1 MLRIVKRIISWSEG
15 YKKRLYI
22 GFVFAF
28 ITGVFMTMPIMLA
41 GYTLRLILQDME
53 GQREMVIKDIWL
65 VTLLVIIAIVGR
77 FLFSYWRA
85 TLQETV
91 MYERLADV
99 RVEIGNL
106 LKRVNLGFFKDT
118 STGELVSAVTTDMSF
133 LELHAMNMI
142 DTCVN
147 GYITMLVMVLYLF
160 YFDRQFALIAV
171 IGLVLSSF
179 FLYLMGKCSER
190 NSLTHQISQESMV
203 AATIEYLR
211 GLALVK
217 SFHQEGGSIGGVR
230 KSFHQSKAVNI
241 KIEKEYAFFNFFHLF
256 SLKTAAA
263 GIILLATVQT
273 YRGIMFLSDMI
284 LLVILSFIIFQSA
297 ESLNSATH
305 VLEIID
311 DTIDKLEGIL
321 HTNLMDVK
329 GKDIIPQN
337 KNISFEHVSFGYEKA
352 MILKDVTCEL
362 KEHTFNAIVGP
373 SGSGKTTFC
382 NLVARFYDVNE
393 GAIKIGG
400 TDVKEYSCDSL
411 LSQISIVFQKVYL
424 FNDTIANNIA
434 FGKAGATRKE
444 IMDAAKKARCHEF
457 IMQLPKQYDTVVNE
471 AGSSLSGGEKQRISI
486 ARAILKDSPII
497 ILDEATSS
505 VDPENEYLIQQA
517 ICELVKGKTV
527 ITIAHRIATIENAD
541 QILVMDD
548 GRIVQCGL
556 HEHLIKQDG
565 IYSNFI
571 KRREEAEGWKIEQN
585 MH

>member
-1 MLRIVKRIISWSEG
+1 MLRIVKRIIAWSEA

-28 ITGVFMTMPIMLA
+28 ITGIFMTMPIMMA
-41 GYTLRLILQDME
+41 GYTLRLIQQDME
-53 GQREMVIKDIWL
+53 GQREMIAKDIWL
-65 VTLLVIIAIVGR
+65 VTLLVIAAIAGR
-77 FLFSYWRA
+77 FLFSYLRA

-106 LKRVNLGFFKDT
+106 LKRVNLGFFKHN

-160 YFDRQFALIAV
+160 YFDWKFALIAI
-171 IGLVLSSF
+171 IGLVLSAL

-190 NSLTHQISQESMV
+190 NSLAHQTAQESMV

-217 SFHQEGGSIGGVR
+217 SFHQEGVSIGGIR
-230 KSFHQSKAVNI
+230 KAFQQSRIVNI
-241 KIEKEYAFFNFFHLF
+241 KIEKEYAFFNFFHLL
-256 SLKTAAA
+256 SLKAAAA
-263 GIILLATVQT
+263 GIVALATVQT
-273 YRGIMFLSDMI
+273 YQGTMFLSDMI

-297 ESLNSATH
+297 ENLNSATH

-311 DTIDKLEGIL
+311 HTINKLERIL
-321 HTNLMDVK
+321 HTDLIDEK
-329 GKDIIPQN
+329 GKDIIPEN
-337 KNISFEHVSFGYEKA
+337 RTISFEHVSFGYEKA

-382 NLVARFYDVNE
+382 NLIARFYDVNE
-393 GAIKIGG
+393 GTIKIGG
-400 TDVKEYSCDSL
+400 TDIKEYSCDSL

-434 FGKAGATRKE
+434 FGKPGAARVE
-444 IMDAAKKARCHEF
+444 IMEAAKKARCHDF
-457 IMQLPKQYDTVVNE
+457 IMQLPNQYDTVVNE
-471 AGSSLSGGEKQRISI
+471 AGASLSGGEKQRISI

-548 GRIVQCGL
+548 GRIVQCGV
-556 HEHLIKQDG
+556 HEQLIQQDG
-565 IYSNFI
+565 IYRNFI
-571 KRREEAEGWKIEQN
+571 KRREEAEGWKIE
-585 MH
+585 

>member
-1 MLRIVKRIISWSEG
+1 MLRIVKRIIAWSEA

-28 ITGVFMTMPIMLA
+28 ITGIFMTMPIMMA
-41 GYTLRLILQDME
+41 GYTLRLIQQDME
-53 GQREMVIKDIWL
+53 GQREMIAKDIWL
-65 VTLLVIIAIVGR
+65 VTLLVIAAIAGR
-77 FLFSYWRA
+77 FLFSYLRA

-106 LKRVNLGFFKDT
+106 LKRVNLGFFKHN

-160 YFDRQFALIAV
+160 YFDWKFALIAI
-171 IGLVLSSF
+171 IGLVLSAL

-190 NSLTHQISQESMV
+190 NSLAHQTAQESMV

-217 SFHQEGGSIGGVR
+217 SFHQEGVSIGGIR
-230 KSFHQSKAVNI
+230 KAFQQSRIVNI
-241 KIEKEYAFFNFFHLF
+241 KIEKEYAFFNFFHLL
-256 SLKTAAA
+256 SLKAAAA
-263 GIILLATVQT
+263 GIVALATVQT
-273 YRGIMFLSDMI
+273 YQGTMFLSDMI

-297 ESLNSATH
+297 ENLNSATH

-311 DTIDKLEGIL
+311 HTINKLERIL
-321 HTNLMDVK
+321 HTDLIDEK
-329 GKDIIPQN
+329 GKDIIPEN
-337 KNISFEHVSFGYEKA
+337 RTISFEHVSFGYEKA

-373 SGSGKTTFC
+373 SGGGKTTFC
-382 NLVARFYDVNE
+382 NLIARFYDVNE
-393 GAIKIGG
+393 GTIKIGG
-400 TDVKEYSCDSL
+400 TDIKEYSCDSL

-434 FGKAGATRKE
+434 FGKPGAAREE
-444 IMDAAKKARCHEF
+444 IMEAAKKARCHDF
-457 IMQLPKQYDTVVNE
+457 IMQLPNQYDTVVNE
-471 AGSSLSGGEKQRISI
+471 AGASLSGGEKQRISI

-548 GRIVQCGL
+548 GRIVQCGV
-556 HEHLIKQDG
+556 HEQLIQQDG
-565 IYSNFI
+565 IYRNFI
-571 KRREEAEGWKIEQN
+571 KRREEAEGWKIE
-585 MH
+585 

>member
-1 MLRIVKRIISWSEG
+1 MLRIVKRIIAWSEA

-28 ITGVFMTMPIMLA
+28 ITGIFMTMPIMMA
-41 GYTLRLILQDME
+41 GYTLRLIQQDME
-53 GQREMVIKDIWL
+53 GQREMIAKDIWL
-65 VTLLVIIAIVGR
+65 VTLLVIAAIAGR
-77 FLFSYWRA
+77 FLFSYLRA

-106 LKRVNLGFFKDT
+106 LKRVNLGFFKHN

-160 YFDRQFALIAV
+160 YFDWKFALIAI
-171 IGLVLSSF
+171 IGLVLSAL
-179 FLYLMGKCSER
+179 FLYLMRKCSER
-190 NSLTHQISQESMV
+190 NSLAHQTAQESMV

-217 SFHQEGGSIGGVR
+217 SFHQEGVSIGGIR
-230 KSFHQSKAVNI
+230 KAFQQSRIVNI
-241 KIEKEYAFFNFFHLF
+241 KIEKEYAFFNFFHLL
-256 SLKTAAA
+256 SLKAAAA
-263 GIILLATVQT
+263 GIVALATVQT
-273 YRGIMFLSDMI
+273 YQGTMFLSDMI

-297 ESLNSATH
+297 ENLNSATH

-311 DTIDKLEGIL
+311 HTINKLERIL
-321 HTNLMDVK
+321 HTDLIDEK
-329 GKDIIPQN
+329 GKDIIPEN
-337 KNISFEHVSFGYEKA
+337 RTISFEHVSFGYEKA

-382 NLVARFYDVNE
+382 NLIARFYDVNE
-393 GAIKIGG
+393 GTIKIGG
-400 TDVKEYSCDSL
+400 TDIKEYSCDSL

-434 FGKAGATRKE
+434 FGKPGAAREE
-444 IMDAAKKARCHEF
+444 IMEVAKKARCHDF
-457 IMQLPKQYDTVVNE
+457 IMQLPNQYDTVVNE
-471 AGSSLSGGEKQRISI
+471 AGASLSGGEKQRISI

-548 GRIVQCGL
+548 GRIVQCGV
-556 HEHLIKQDG
+556 HEQLIQQDG
-565 IYSNFI
+565 IYRNFI
-571 KRREEAEGWKIEQN
+571 KRREEAEGWKIE
-585 MH
+585 

>member
-1 MLRIVKRIISWSEG
+1 MLRIVKRIIAWSEA

-22 GFVFAF
+22 GFVFTF
-28 ITGVFMTMPIMLA
+28 ITGVFMTLPIIMA

-53 GQREMVIKDIWL
+53 GQREMIAKDIWV
-65 VTLLVIIAIVGR
+65 VTLLVIAAIAGR
-77 FLFSYWRA
+77 FLFSYLRA

-106 LKRVNLGFFKDT
+106 LKHVNLGFFKQN

-160 YFDRQFALIAV
+160 YFDWKFVLLAI
-171 IGLVLSSF
+171 IGLVLSAL

-190 NSLTHQISQESMV
+190 NSLAHQTAQESMV
-203 AATIEYLR
+203 IAIIEYLR

-217 SFHQEGGSIGGVR
+217 SFHQEGASIGGVR
-230 KSFHQSKAVNI
+230 KAFKKSRIVNI
-241 KIEKEYAFFNFFHLF
+241 KIEKEYAFYNFFHLL
-256 SLKTAAA
+256 SLKAAA
-263 GIILLATVQT
+263 MGIVAMAVVQT
-273 YRGIMFLSDMI
+273 YQGTMFLSDMI
-284 LLVILSFIIFQSA
+284 LLVILSFVIFQSA
-297 ESLNSATH
+297 ENLNSATH

-311 DTIDKLEGIL
+311 HTIDKLERIL
-321 HTNLMDVK
+321 HTDFIDEK
-329 GKDIIPQN
+329 GKDIIPEN
-337 KNISFEHVSFGYEKA
+337 RTILFEHVSFGYEKA
-352 MILKDVTCEL
+352 MILKDINCEL
-362 KEHTFNAIVGP
+362 KENTFNAIVGP

-382 NLVARFYDVNE
+382 NLIARFYDVNE
-393 GAIKIGG
+393 GTIKIGG
-400 TDVKEYSCDSL
+400 IDVREYSCDSL

-434 FGKAGATRKE
+434 FGKPEATREE
-444 IMDAAKKARCHEF
+444 IMEAAKKARCHDF
-457 IMQLPKQYDTVVNE
+457 IMQLPNQYDTVVNE
-471 AGSSLSGGEKQRISI
+471 TGASLSGGEKQRISI

-505 VDPENEYLIQQA
+505 LDPENEYLIQHA

-548 GRIVQCGL
+548 GRIVQCGV
-556 HEHLIKQDG
+556 HEQLIQQDG
-565 IYSNFI
+565 IYRNFI
-571 KRREEAEGWKIEQN
+571 KRKEEAEDWKIG
-585 MH
+585 

>member
-1 MLRIVKRIISWSEG
+1 MLRIVKRIIAWSEA

-28 ITGVFMTMPIMLA
+28 ITGIFMTMPIMMA
-41 GYTLRLILQDME
+41 GYTLRLIQQDME
-53 GQREMVIKDIWL
+53 GQREMIAKDIWL
-65 VTLLVIIAIVGR
+65 VTLLVIAAIAGR
-77 FLFSYWRA
+77 FLFSYLRA

-106 LKRVNLGFFKDT
+106 LKRVNLGFFKHN

-147 GYITMLVMVLYLF
+147 GYITMLVMVLYLI
-160 YFDRQFALIAV
+160 YFDWKFALISI
-171 IGLVLSSF
+171 IGLVLSAL

-190 NSLTHQISQESMV
+190 NSLAHQTAQESMV

-217 SFHQEGGSIGGVR
+217 SFHQEGVSIGGIR
-230 KSFHQSKAVNI
+230 KAFQQSRIVNI
-241 KIEKEYAFFNFFHLF
+241 KIEKEYAFFNFFHLL
-256 SLKTAAA
+256 SLKAAAA
-263 GIILLATVQT
+263 GIVALATVQT
-273 YRGIMFLSDMI
+273 YQGTMFLSDMI

-297 ESLNSATH
+297 ENLNSATH

-311 DTIDKLEGIL
+311 HTINKLERIL
-321 HTNLMDVK
+321 HTDLIDEK
-329 GKDIIPQN
+329 GKDIIPEN
-337 KNISFEHVSFGYEKA
+337 RTISFEHVSFGYEKA

-382 NLVARFYDVNE
+382 NLIARFYDVNE
-393 GAIKIGG
+393 GTIKIGG
-400 TDVKEYSCDSL
+400 TDIKEYSCDSL

-434 FGKAGATRKE
+434 FGKPGATREE
-444 IMDAAKKARCHEF
+444 IMEAAKKARCHDF
-457 IMQLPKQYDTVVNE
+457 IMQLPNQYDTVVNE
-471 AGSSLSGGEKQRISI
+471 AGASLSGGEKQRISI

-548 GRIVQCGL
+548 GRIVQCGV
-556 HEHLIKQDG
+556 HEQLIQQDG
-565 IYSNFI
+565 IYRNFI
-571 KRREEAEGWKIEQN
+571 KRREEAEGWKIE
-585 MH
+585 

>member
-1 MLRIVKRIISWSEG
+1 MLRIVKRIIAWSEA

-28 ITGVFMTMPIMLA
+28 ITGIFMTMPIMMA
-41 GYTLRLILQDME
+41 GYTLRLIQQDME
-53 GQREMVIKDIWL
+53 GQREMIAKDIWL
-65 VTLLVIIAIVGR
+65 VTLLVIAAIAGR
-77 FLFSYWRA
+77 FLFSYLRA

-106 LKRVNLGFFKDT
+106 LKRVNLGFFKHN

-160 YFDRQFALIAV
+160 YFDWKFALIAI
-171 IGLVLSSF
+171 IGLVLSAL

-190 NSLTHQISQESMV
+190 NSLAHQTAQESMV

-217 SFHQEGGSIGGVR
+217 SFHQEGVSIGGIR
-230 KSFHQSKAVNI
+230 KAFQQSRIVNI
-241 KIEKEYAFFNFFHLF
+241 KIEKEYAFFNFFHLL
-256 SLKTAAA
+256 SLKAAAA
-263 GIILLATVQT
+263 GIVALATVQT
-273 YRGIMFLSDMI
+273 YQGTMFLSDMI

-297 ESLNSATH
+297 ENLNSATH

-311 DTIDKLEGIL
+311 HTINKLERIL
-321 HTNLMDVK
+321 HTDLIDEK
-329 GKDIIPQN
+329 GKDIIPEN
-337 KNISFEHVSFGYEKA
+337 ITISFEHVSFGYEKA

-382 NLVARFYDVNE
+382 NLIARFYDVNE
-393 GAIKIGG
+393 GTIKIGG
-400 TDVKEYSCDSL
+400 TDIKEYSCDSL

-434 FGKAGATRKE
+434 FGKPGAAREE
-444 IMDAAKKARCHEF
+444 IMEAAKKARCHDF
-457 IMQLPKQYDTVVNE
+457 IMQLPNQYDTVVNE
-471 AGSSLSGGEKQRISI
+471 AGASLSGGEKQRISI

-548 GRIVQCGL
+548 GRIVQCGV
-556 HEHLIKQDG
+556 HEQLIQQDG
-565 IYSNFI
+565 IYRNFI
-571 KRREEAEGWKIEQN
+571 KRREEAEGWKIE
-585 MH
+585 

>member
-1 MLRIVKRIISWSEG
+1 MLRIVKRIIAWSEA

-28 ITGVFMTMPIMLA
+28 ITGIFMTMPIMMA
-41 GYTLRLILQDME
+41 GYTLRLIQQDME
-53 GQREMVIKDIWL
+53 GQREMIAKDIWL
-65 VTLLVIIAIVGR
+65 VTLLVIAAIAGR
-77 FLFSYWRA
+77 FLFSYLCA

-106 LKRVNLGFFKDT
+106 LKRVNLGFFKHN

-160 YFDRQFALIAV
+160 YFDWKFALIAI
-171 IGLVLSSF
+171 IGLVLSAL

-190 NSLTHQISQESMV
+190 NSLAHQTAQESMV

-217 SFHQEGGSIGGVR
+217 SFHQEGVSIGGIR
-230 KSFHQSKAVNI
+230 KAFQQSRIVNI
-241 KIEKEYAFFNFFHLF
+241 KIEKEYAFFNFFHLL
-256 SLKTAAA
+256 SLKAAAA
-263 GIILLATVQT
+263 GIVALATVQT
-273 YRGIMFLSDMI
+273 YQGTMFLSDMI

-297 ESLNSATH
+297 ENLNSATH

-311 DTIDKLEGIL
+311 HTINKLERIL
-321 HTNLMDVK
+321 HTDLIDEK
-329 GKDIIPQN
+329 GKDIIPEN
-337 KNISFEHVSFGYEKA
+337 RTISFEHVSFGYEKA

-382 NLVARFYDVNE
+382 NLIARFYDVNE
-393 GAIKIGG
+393 GTIKIGG
-400 TDVKEYSCDSL
+400 TDIKEYSCDSL

-434 FGKAGATRKE
+434 FGKPGAAREE
-444 IMDAAKKARCHEF
+444 IMEAAKKARCHDF
-457 IMQLPKQYDTVVNE
+457 IMQLPNQYDTVVNE
-471 AGSSLSGGEKQRISI
+471 AGASLSGGEKQRISI

-548 GRIVQCGL
+548 GRIVQCGV
-556 HEHLIKQDG
+556 HEQLIQQDG
-565 IYSNFI
+565 IYRNFI
-571 KRREEAEGWKIEQN
+571 KRREEAEGWKIE
-585 MH
+585 

>member
-1 MLRIVKRIISWSEG
+1 MLRIVKRIIAWSEA

-28 ITGVFMTMPIMLA
+28 ITGIFMTMPIMMA
-41 GYTLRLILQDME
+41 GYTLRLIQQDME
-53 GQREMVIKDIWL
+53 GQREMIAKDIWL
-65 VTLLVIIAIVGR
+65 VTLLVIAAIAGR
-77 FLFSYWRA
+77 FLFSYLRA

-106 LKRVNLGFFKDT
+106 LKRVNLGFFKHN

-147 GYITMLVMVLYLF
+147 GYITMLVMVLYLI
-160 YFDRQFALIAV
+160 YFDWKFALIAI
-171 IGLVLSSF
+171 IGLVLSAL

-190 NSLTHQISQESMV
+190 NSLAHQTAQESMV

-217 SFHQEGGSIGGVR
+217 SFHQEGVSIGGIR
-230 KSFHQSKAVNI
+230 KAFQQSRIVNI
-241 KIEKEYAFFNFFHLF
+241 KIEKEYAFFNFFHLL
-256 SLKTAAA
+256 SLKAAAA
-263 GIILLATVQT
+263 GIVALATVQT
-273 YRGIMFLSDMI
+273 YQGTMFLSDMI

-297 ESLNSATH
+297 ENLNSATH

-311 DTIDKLEGIL
+311 HTINKLERIL
-321 HTNLMDVK
+321 HTDLIDEK
-329 GKDIIPQN
+329 GKDIIPEN
-337 KNISFEHVSFGYEKA
+337 RTISFEHVSFGYEKA

-382 NLVARFYDVNE
+382 NLIARFYDVNE
-393 GAIKIGG
+393 GTIKIGG
-400 TDVKEYSCDSL
+400 TDIKEYSCDSL

-434 FGKAGATRKE
+434 FGKPGATREE
-444 IMDAAKKARCHEF
+444 IMEAAKKARCHDF
-457 IMQLPKQYDTVVNE
+457 IMQLPNQYDTVVNE
-471 AGSSLSGGEKQRISI
+471 AGASLSGGEKQRISI

-548 GRIVQCGL
+548 GRIVQCGV
-556 HEHLIKQDG
+556 HEQLIQQDG
-565 IYSNFI
+565 IYRNFI
-571 KRREEAEGWKIEQN
+571 KRREEAEGWKIE
-585 MH
+585 

>member
-1 MLRIVKRIISWSEG
+1 MI
-15 YKKRLYI
+15 
-22 GFVFAF
+22 A
-28 ITGVFMTMPIMLA
+28 
-41 GYTLRLILQDME
+41 
-53 GQREMVIKDIWL
+53 KDIWL
-65 VTLLVIIAIVGR
+65 VTLLVIAAIAGR
-77 FLFSYWRA
+77 FLFSYLRA

-106 LKRVNLGFFKDT
+106 LKRVNLGFFKHN

-160 YFDRQFALIAV
+160 YFDWKFALIAI
-171 IGLVLSSF
+171 IGLVLSAL

-190 NSLTHQISQESMV
+190 NSLAHQTAQESMV

-217 SFHQEGGSIGGVR
+217 SFHQEGVSIGGIR
-230 KSFHQSKAVNI
+230 KAFQQSRIVNI
-241 KIEKEYAFFNFFHLF
+241 KIEKEYAFFNFFHLL
-256 SLKTAAA
+256 SLKAAAA
-263 GIILLATVQT
+263 GIVALATVQT
-273 YRGIMFLSDMI
+273 YQGTMFLSDMI

-297 ESLNSATH
+297 ENLNSATH

-311 DTIDKLEGIL
+311 HTINKLERIL
-321 HTNLMDVK
+321 HTDLIDEK
-329 GKDIIPQN
+329 GKDIIPEN
-337 KNISFEHVSFGYEKA
+337 ITISFEHVSFGYEKA

-382 NLVARFYDVNE
+382 NLIARFYDVNE
-393 GAIKIGG
+393 GTIKIGG
-400 TDVKEYSCDSL
+400 TDIKEYSCDSL

-434 FGKAGATRKE
+434 FGKPGAAREE
-444 IMDAAKKARCHEF
+444 IMEAAKKARCHDF
-457 IMQLPKQYDTVVNE
+457 IMQLPNQYDTVVNE
-471 AGSSLSGGEKQRISI
+471 AGASLSGGEKQRISI

-548 GRIVQCGL
+548 GRIVQCGV
-556 HEHLIKQDG
+556 HEQLIQQDG
-565 IYSNFI
+565 IYRNFI
-571 KRREEAEGWKIEQN
+571 KRREEAEGWKIE
-585 MH
+585 

>member
-1 MLRIVKRIISWSEG
+1 MLRIVKRIIAWSEA

-28 ITGVFMTMPIMLA
+28 ITGIFMTMPIMMA
-41 GYTLRLILQDME
+41 GYTLRLIQQDME
-53 GQREMVIKDIWL
+53 GQREMIAKDIWL
-65 VTLLVIIAIVGR
+65 VTLLVIAAIAGR
-77 FLFSYWRA
+77 FLFSYLRA

-106 LKRVNLGFFKDT
+106 LKRVNLGFFKHN
-118 STGELVSAVTTDMSF
+118 STGEFVSAVTTDMSF

-160 YFDRQFALIAV
+160 YFDWKFALIAI
-171 IGLVLSSF
+171 IGLVLSAL

-190 NSLTHQISQESMV
+190 NSLAHQTAQESMV

-217 SFHQEGGSIGGVR
+217 SFHQEGVSIGGIR
-230 KSFHQSKAVNI
+230 KAFQQSRIVNI
-241 KIEKEYAFFNFFHLF
+241 KIEKEYAFFNFFHLL
-256 SLKTAAA
+256 SLKAAAA
-263 GIILLATVQT
+263 GIVALATVQT
-273 YRGIMFLSDMI
+273 YQGTMFLSDMI

-297 ESLNSATH
+297 ENLNSATH

-311 DTIDKLEGIL
+311 HTINKLERIL
-321 HTNLMDVK
+321 HTDLIDEK
-329 GKDIIPQN
+329 GKDIIPEN
-337 KNISFEHVSFGYEKA
+337 RTISFEHVSFGYEKA

-382 NLVARFYDVNE
+382 NLIARFYDVNE
-393 GAIKIGG
+393 GTIKIGG
-400 TDVKEYSCDSL
+400 TDIKEYSCDSL

-434 FGKAGATRKE
+434 FGKPGAAREE
-444 IMDAAKKARCHEF
+444 IMEVAKKARCHDF
-457 IMQLPKQYDTVVNE
+457 IMQLPNQYDTVVNE
-471 AGSSLSGGEKQRISI
+471 AGASLSGGEKQRISI

-548 GRIVQCGL
+548 GRIVQCGV
-556 HEHLIKQDG
+556 HEQLIQQDG
-565 IYSNFI
+565 IYRNFI
-571 KRREEAEGWKIEQN
+571 KRREEAEGWKIE
-585 MH
+585 

>member
-1 MLRIVKRIISWSEG
+1 MLRIVKRIIAWSEA

-28 ITGVFMTMPIMLA
+28 ITGIFMTMPIMMA
-41 GYTLRLILQDME
+41 GYTLRLIQQDME
-53 GQREMVIKDIWL
+53 GQREMIAKDIWL
-65 VTLLVIIAIVGR
+65 VTLLVIAAIAGR
-77 FLFSYWRA
+77 FLFSYLRA

-106 LKRVNLGFFKDT
+106 LKRVNLGFFKHN

-147 GYITMLVMVLYLF
+147 GYITMLVMVLYLI
-160 YFDRQFALIAV
+160 YFDWKFALIAI
-171 IGLVLSSF
+171 IGLVLSAL

-190 NSLTHQISQESMV
+190 NSLAHQTAQESMV

-217 SFHQEGGSIGGVR
+217 SFHQEGVSIGGIR
-230 KSFHQSKAVNI
+230 KAFQQSRIVNI
-241 KIEKEYAFFNFFHLF
+241 KIEKEYAFFNFFHLL
-256 SLKTAAA
+256 SLKAAAA
-263 GIILLATVQT
+263 GIVALATVQT
-273 YRGIMFLSDMI
+273 YQGTMFLSDMI

-297 ESLNSATH
+297 ENLNSATH
-305 VLEIID
+305 VLDIID
-311 DTIDKLEGIL
+311 HTINKLERIL
-321 HTNLMDVK
+321 HTDLIDEK
-329 GKDIIPQN
+329 GKDIIPEN
-337 KNISFEHVSFGYEKA
+337 RTISFEHVSFGYEKA

-382 NLVARFYDVNE
+382 NLIARFYDVNE
-393 GAIKIGG
+393 GTIKIGG
-400 TDVKEYSCDSL
+400 TDIKEYSCDSL

-434 FGKAGATRKE
+434 FGKPGATREE
-444 IMDAAKKARCHEF
+444 IMEAAKKARCHDF
-457 IMQLPKQYDTVVNE
+457 IMQLPNQYDTVVNE
-471 AGSSLSGGEKQRISI
+471 AGASLSGGEKQRISI

-527 ITIAHRIATIENAD
+527 ITIAHRIATIENVD

-548 GRIVQCGL
+548 GRIVQCGV
-556 HEHLIKQDG
+556 HEQLIQQDG
-565 IYSNFI
+565 IYRNFI
-571 KRREEAEGWKIEQN
+571 KRREEAEGWKIE
-585 MH
+585 

>member
-1 MLRIVKRIISWSEG
+1 MLRIVKRIIAWSEA

-22 GFVFAF
+22 GFVFTF
-28 ITGVFMTMPIMLA
+28 ITGVFMTLPIIMA

-53 GQREMVIKDIWL
+53 GQREMIAKDIWV
-65 VTLLVIIAIVGR
+65 VTLLVIAAIAGR
-77 FLFSYWRA
+77 FLFSYLRA

-106 LKRVNLGFFKDT
+106 LKHVNLGFFKQN

-160 YFDRQFALIAV
+160 YFDWKFVLLAI
-171 IGLVLSSF
+171 IGLVLSAL

-190 NSLTHQISQESMV
+190 NSLAHQTAQESMV
-203 AATIEYLR
+203 IAIIEYLR

-217 SFHQEGGSIGGVR
+217 SFHQEGASIGGVR
-230 KSFHQSKAVNI
+230 KAFKKSRIINI
-241 KIEKEYAFFNFFHLF
+241 KIEKEYAFYNFFHLL
-256 SLKTAAA
+256 SLKAAA
-263 GIILLATVQT
+263 TGIVAMAVVQT
-273 YRGIMFLSDMI
+273 YQGTMFLSDMI
-284 LLVILSFIIFQSA
+284 LLVILSFVIFQSA
-297 ESLNSATH
+297 ENLNSATH

-311 DTIDKLEGIL
+311 HTIDKLERIL
-321 HTNLMDVK
+321 HTDFIDEK
-329 GKDIIPQN
+329 GRDIIPEN
-337 KNISFEHVSFGYEKA
+337 RTILFEHVSFGYEKA
-352 MILKDVTCEL
+352 MILKDINCEL
-362 KEHTFNAIVGP
+362 KENTFNAIVGP

-382 NLVARFYDVNE
+382 NLIARFYDVNE
-393 GAIKIGG
+393 GTIKIGG
-400 TDVKEYSCDSL
+400 IDVREYSCDSL

-434 FGKAGATRKE
+434 FGKPEATREE
-444 IMDAAKKARCHEF
+444 IMEAAKKARCHDF
-457 IMQLPKQYDTVVNE
+457 IMQLPNQYDTVVNE
-471 AGSSLSGGEKQRISI
+471 TGASLSGGEKQRISI

-505 VDPENEYLIQQA
+505 LDPENEYLIQHA

-548 GRIVQCGL
+548 GRIVQCGV
-556 HEHLIKQDG
+556 HEQLIQQDG
-565 IYSNFI
+565 IYRNFI
-571 KRREEAEGWKIEQN
+571 KRKEEAEDWKIG
-585 MH
+585 

>member
-1 MLRIVKRIISWSEG
+1 MLRIVKRIIAWSEA

-28 ITGVFMTMPIMLA
+28 ITGIFMTMPIMMA
-41 GYTLRLILQDME
+41 GYTLRLIQQDME
-53 GQREMVIKDIWL
+53 GQREMIAKDIWL
-65 VTLLVIIAIVGR
+65 VTLLVIAAIAGR
-77 FLFSYWRA
+77 FLFSYLRA

-106 LKRVNLGFFKDT
+106 LKRVNLGFFKHN

-160 YFDRQFALIAV
+160 YFDWKFALIAI
-171 IGLVLSSF
+171 IGLVLSAL

-190 NSLTHQISQESMV
+190 NSLAHQTAQESMV

-217 SFHQEGGSIGGVR
+217 SFHQEGVSIGGIR
-230 KSFHQSKAVNI
+230 KAFQQSRIVNI
-241 KIEKEYAFFNFFHLF
+241 KIEKEYAFFNFFHLL
-256 SLKTAAA
+256 SLKAAAA
-263 GIILLATVQT
+263 GIVALATVQT
-273 YRGIMFLSDMI
+273 YQGTMFLSDMI

-297 ESLNSATH
+297 ENLNSATH

-311 DTIDKLEGIL
+311 HTINKLERIL
-321 HTNLMDVK
+321 HTDLIDEK
-329 GKDIIPQN
+329 GKDIIPEN
-337 KNISFEHVSFGYEKA
+337 RTISFEHVSFGYEKA

-382 NLVARFYDVNE
+382 NLIARFYDVNE
-393 GAIKIGG
+393 GTIKIGG
-400 TDVKEYSCDSL
+400 TDIKEYSCDSL

-434 FGKAGATRKE
+434 FGKPGAAREE
-444 IMDAAKKARCHEF
+444 IMEVAKKARCHDF
-457 IMQLPKQYDTVVNE
+457 IMQLPNQYDTVVNE
-471 AGSSLSGGEKQRISI
+471 AGASLSGGEKQRISI
-486 ARAILKDSPII
+486 ARASLKDSPII

-548 GRIVQCGL
+548 GRIVQCGV
-556 HEHLIKQDG
+556 HEQLIQQDG
-565 IYSNFI
+565 IYRNFI
-571 KRREEAEGWKIEQN
+571 KRREEAEGWKIE
-585 MH
+585 

>member
-1 MLRIVKRIISWSEG
+1 MLRIVKRIIAWSEA

-28 ITGVFMTMPIMLA
+28 ITGIFMTMPIMMA
-41 GYTLRLILQDME
+41 GYTLRLIQQDME
-53 GQREMVIKDIWL
+53 GQREMIAKDIWL
-65 VTLLVIIAIVGR
+65 VTLLVIAAIAGR
-77 FLFSYWRA
+77 FLFSYLRA

-106 LKRVNLGFFKDT
+106 LKRVNLGFFKHN

-160 YFDRQFALIAV
+160 YFDWKFALIAI
-171 IGLVLSSF
+171 IGLVLSAL

-190 NSLTHQISQESMV
+190 NSLAHQTAQESMV

-217 SFHQEGGSIGGVR
+217 SFHQEGVSIGGIR
-230 KSFHQSKAVNI
+230 KAFQQSRIVNI
-241 KIEKEYAFFNFFHLF
+241 KIEKEYAFFNFFHLL
-256 SLKTAAA
+256 SLKAAAA
-263 GIILLATVQT
+263 GIVALATVQT
-273 YRGIMFLSDMI
+273 YQGTMFLSDMI

-297 ESLNSATH
+297 ENLNSATH

-311 DTIDKLEGIL
+311 HTINKLERIL
-321 HTNLMDVK
+321 HTDLIDEK
-329 GKDIIPQN
+329 GKDIIPEN
-337 KNISFEHVSFGYEKA
+337 RTISFEHVSFGYEKA

-382 NLVARFYDVNE
+382 NLIARFYDVNE
-393 GAIKIGG
+393 GTIKIGG
-400 TDVKEYSCDSL
+400 TDIKEYSCDSL

-434 FGKAGATRKE
+434 FGKPGAAREE
-444 IMDAAKKARCHEF
+444 IMEAAKKARCHDF
-457 IMQLPKQYDTVVNE
+457 IMQLPNQYDTVVNE
-471 AGSSLSGGEKQRISI
+471 AGASLSGGEKQRISI

-517 ICELVKGKTV
+517 ICELVKGKTG

-548 GRIVQCGL
+548 GRIVQCGV
-556 HEHLIKQDG
+556 HEQLIQQDG
-565 IYSNFI
+565 IYRNFI
-571 KRREEAEGWKIEQN
+571 KRREEAEGWKIE
-585 MH
+585 

>member
-1 MLRIVKRIISWSEG
+1 MLRIVKRIIAWSEA

-28 ITGVFMTMPIMLA
+28 ITGIFMTMPIMMA
-41 GYTLRLILQDME
+41 GYTLRLIQQDME
-53 GQREMVIKDIWL
+53 GQREMIAKDIWL
-65 VTLLVIIAIVGR
+65 VTLLVIAAIAGR
-77 FLFSYWRA
+77 FLFSYLRA

-106 LKRVNLGFFKDT
+106 LKRVNLGFFKHN

-160 YFDRQFALIAV
+160 YFDWKFALIAI
-171 IGLVLSSF
+171 IGLVLSAL

-190 NSLTHQISQESMV
+190 NSLAHQTAQESMV

-217 SFHQEGGSIGGVR
+217 SFHQEGVSIGGIR
-230 KSFHQSKAVNI
+230 KAFQQSRIVNI
-241 KIEKEYAFFNFFHLF
+241 KIEKEYAFFNFFHLL
-256 SLKTAAA
+256 SLKAAAA
-263 GIILLATVQT
+263 GIVALATVQT
-273 YRGIMFLSDMI
+273 YQGTMFLSDMI

-297 ESLNSATH
+297 ENLNSA
-305 VLEIID
+305 IID
-311 DTIDKLEGIL
+311 HTINKLERIL
-321 HTNLMDVK
+321 HTDLIDEK
-329 GKDIIPQN
+329 GKDIIPEN
-337 KNISFEHVSFGYEKA
+337 RTISFEHVSFGYEKA

-382 NLVARFYDVNE
+382 NLIARFYDVNE
-393 GAIKIGG
+393 GTIKIGG
-400 TDVKEYSCDSL
+400 TDIKEYSCDSL

-434 FGKAGATRKE
+434 FGKPGAAREE
-444 IMDAAKKARCHEF
+444 IMEAAKKARCHDF
-457 IMQLPKQYDTVVNE
+457 IMQLPNQYDTVVNE
-471 AGSSLSGGEKQRISI
+471 AGASLSGGEKQRISI

-548 GRIVQCGL
+548 GRIVQCGV
-556 HEHLIKQDG
+556 HEQLIQQDG
-565 IYSNFI
+565 IYRNFI
-571 KRREEAEGWKIEQN
+571 KRREEAEGWKIE
-585 MH
+585 

>member
-1 MLRIVKRIISWSEG
+1 MLRIVKRIIAWSEA

-28 ITGVFMTMPIMLA
+28 ITGIFMTMPIMMA
-41 GYTLRLILQDME
+41 GYTLRLIQQDME
-53 GQREMVIKDIWL
+53 GQREMIAKDIWL
-65 VTLLVIIAIVGR
+65 VTLLVIAAIAGR
-77 FLFSYWRA
+77 FLFSYLRA

-106 LKRVNLGFFKDT
+106 LKRVNLGFFKHN

-160 YFDRQFALIAV
+160 YFDWKFALIAI
-171 IGLVLSSF
+171 IGLVLSAL

-190 NSLTHQISQESMV
+190 NSLAHQTAQESMV

-217 SFHQEGGSIGGVR
+217 SFHQEGVSIGGIR
-230 KSFHQSKAVNI
+230 KAFQQSRIVNI
-241 KIEKEYAFFNFFHLF
+241 KIEKEYAFFNFFHLL
-256 SLKTAAA
+256 SLKAAAA
-263 GIILLATVQT
+263 GIVALATVQT
-273 YRGIMFLSDMI
+273 YQGTMFLSDMI

-297 ESLNSATH
+297 ENLNSATH

-311 DTIDKLEGIL
+311 HTINKLERIL
-321 HTNLMDVK
+321 HTDLIDEK
-329 GKDIIPQN
+329 GKDIIPEN
-337 KNISFEHVSFGYEKA
+337 RTISFEHVSFGYEKA

-382 NLVARFYDVNE
+382 NLIARFYDVNE
-393 GAIKIGG
+393 GTIKIGG
-400 TDVKEYSCDSL
+400 TDIKEYSCDSL

-434 FGKAGATRKE
+434 FGKPGAAREE
-444 IMDAAKKARCHEF
+444 IMEAAKKERCHDF
-457 IMQLPKQYDTVVNE
+457 IMQLPNQYDTVVNE
-471 AGSSLSGGEKQRISI
+471 AGASLSGGEKQRISI

-548 GRIVQCGL
+548 GRIVQCGV
-556 HEHLIKQDG
+556 HEQLIQQDG
-565 IYSNFI
+565 IYRNFI
-571 KRREEAEGWKIEQN
+571 KRREEAEGWKIE
-585 MH
+585 

>member
-1 MLRIVKRIISWSEG
+1 MLRIVKRIIAWSEA

-28 ITGVFMTMPIMLA
+28 ITGIFMTMPIMMA
-41 GYTLRLILQDME
+41 GYTLRLIQQDME
-53 GQREMVIKDIWL
+53 GQREMIAKDIWL
-65 VTLLVIIAIVGR
+65 VTLLVIAAIAGR
-77 FLFSYWRA
+77 FLFSYLRA
-85 TLQETV
+85 TLQETA

-106 LKRVNLGFFKDT
+106 LKRVNLGFFKHN

-160 YFDRQFALIAV
+160 YFDWKFALIAI
-171 IGLVLSSF
+171 IGLVLSAL

-190 NSLTHQISQESMV
+190 NSLAHQTAQESMV

-217 SFHQEGGSIGGVR
+217 SFHQEGVSIGGIR
-230 KSFHQSKAVNI
+230 KAFQQSRIVNI
-241 KIEKEYAFFNFFHLF
+241 KIEKEYAFFNFFHLL
-256 SLKTAAA
+256 SLKAAAA
-263 GIILLATVQT
+263 GIVALATVQT
-273 YRGIMFLSDMI
+273 YQGTMFLSDMI

-297 ESLNSATH
+297 ENLNSATH

-311 DTIDKLEGIL
+311 HTINKLERIL
-321 HTNLMDVK
+321 HTDLIDEK
-329 GKDIIPQN
+329 GKDIIPEN
-337 KNISFEHVSFGYEKA
+337 RTISFEHVSFGYEKA

-382 NLVARFYDVNE
+382 NLIARFYDVNE
-393 GAIKIGG
+393 GTIKIGG
-400 TDVKEYSCDSL
+400 TDIKEYSCDSL

-434 FGKAGATRKE
+434 FGKPGAAREE
-444 IMDAAKKARCHEF
+444 IMEAAKKARCHDF
-457 IMQLPKQYDTVVNE
+457 IMQLPNQYDTVVNE
-471 AGSSLSGGEKQRISI
+471 AGASLSGGEKQRISI

-548 GRIVQCGL
+548 GRIVQCGV
-556 HEHLIKQDG
+556 HEQLIQQDG
-565 IYSNFI
+565 IYRNFI
-571 KRREEAEGWKIEQN
+571 KRREEAEGWKIE
-585 MH
+585 

>member
-1 MLRIVKRIISWSEG
+1 MLRIVKRIIAWSEA

-28 ITGVFMTMPIMLA
+28 ITGIFMTMPIMMA
-41 GYTLRLILQDME
+41 GYTLRLIQQDME
-53 GQREMVIKDIWL
+53 GQREMIAKDIWL
-65 VTLLVIIAIVGR
+65 VTLRVIAAIAGR
-77 FLFSYWRA
+77 FLFSYLRA

-106 LKRVNLGFFKDT
+106 LKRVNLGFFKHN

-160 YFDRQFALIAV
+160 YFDWKFALISI
-171 IGLVLSSF
+171 IGLVLSAL

-190 NSLTHQISQESMV
+190 NSLAHQTAQESMV

-217 SFHQEGGSIGGVR
+217 SFHQEGVSIGGIR
-230 KSFHQSKAVNI
+230 KAFQQSRIVNI
-241 KIEKEYAFFNFFHLF
+241 KIEKEYAFFNFFHLL
-256 SLKTAAA
+256 SLKAAAA
-263 GIILLATVQT
+263 GIVALATVQT
-273 YRGIMFLSDMI
+273 YQGTMFLSDMI

-297 ESLNSATH
+297 ENLNSATH

-311 DTIDKLEGIL
+311 HTINKLERIL
-321 HTNLMDVK
+321 HTDLIDEK
-329 GKDIIPQN
+329 GKDIIPEN
-337 KNISFEHVSFGYEKA
+337 RTISFEHVSFGYEKA

-382 NLVARFYDVNE
+382 NLIARFYDVNE
-393 GAIKIGG
+393 GTIKIGG
-400 TDVKEYSCDSL
+400 TDIKEYSCDSL

-434 FGKAGATRKE
+434 FGKPGATREE
-444 IMDAAKKARCHEF
+444 IMEAAKKARCHDF
-457 IMQLPKQYDTVVNE
+457 IMQLPNQYDTVVNE
-471 AGSSLSGGEKQRISI
+471 AGASLSGGEKQRISI

-548 GRIVQCGL
+548 GRIVQCGV
-556 HEHLIKQDG
+556 HEQLIQQDG
-565 IYSNFI
+565 IYRNFI
-571 KRREEAEGWKIEQN
+571 KRREEAEGWKIE
-585 MH
+585 

>member
-1 MLRIVKRIISWSEG
+1 MLRIVKRIIAWSEA

-28 ITGVFMTMPIMLA
+28 ITGIFMTMPIMMA
-41 GYTLRLILQDME
+41 GYTLRLIQQDME
-53 GQREMVIKDIWL
+53 GQREMIAKDIWL
-65 VTLLVIIAIVGR
+65 VTLLVIAAIAGR
-77 FLFSYWRA
+77 FLFSYLRA

-106 LKRVNLGFFKDT
+106 LKRVNLGFFKHN

-160 YFDRQFALIAV
+160 YFDWKFALIAI
-171 IGLVLSSF
+171 IGLVLSAL

-190 NSLTHQISQESMV
+190 NSLAHQTAQESMV

-217 SFHQEGGSIGGVR
+217 SFHQEGVSIGGIR
-230 KSFHQSKAVNI
+230 KAFQQSRIVNI
-241 KIEKEYAFFNFFHLF
+241 KIEKEYAFFNFFHLL
-256 SLKTAAA
+256 SLKAAAA
-263 GIILLATVQT
+263 GIVALATVQT
-273 YRGIMFLSDMI
+273 YQGTMFLSDMI

-297 ESLNSATH
+297 ENLNSATH

-311 DTIDKLEGIL
+311 HTINKLERIL
-321 HTNLMDVK
+321 HTDLIDEK
-329 GKDIIPQN
+329 GKDIIPEN
-337 KNISFEHVSFGYEKA
+337 RTISFEHVSFGYEKA

-382 NLVARFYDVNE
+382 NLIARFYDVNE
-393 GAIKIGG
+393 GTIKIGG
-400 TDVKEYSCDSL
+400 TDIKEYSCDSL

-434 FGKAGATRKE
+434 FGKPGAAREE
-444 IMDAAKKARCHEF
+444 IMEVAKKARCHDF
-457 IMQLPKQYDTVVNE
+457 IMQLPNQYDTVVNE
-471 AGSSLSGGEKQRISI
+471 AGASLSGGEKQRISI

-548 GRIVQCGL
+548 GRIVQCGV
-556 HEHLIKQDG
+556 HEQLIQQDG
-565 IYSNFI
+565 IYRNFI
-571 KRREEAEGWKIEQN
+571 KRREEAEGWKIE
-585 MH
+585 

>member
-1 MLRIVKRIISWSEG
+1 MLRIVQRIIAWSEA

-28 ITGVFMTMPIMLA
+28 ITGIFMTMPIMMA
-41 GYTLRLILQDME
+41 GYTLRLIQQDME
-53 GQREMVIKDIWL
+53 GQREMIAKDIWL
-65 VTLLVIIAIVGR
+65 VTLLVIAAIAGR
-77 FLFSYWRA
+77 FLFSYLRA

-106 LKRVNLGFFKDT
+106 LKRVNLGFFKHN

-160 YFDRQFALIAV
+160 YFDWKFALIAI
-171 IGLVLSSF
+171 IGLVLSAL

-190 NSLTHQISQESMV
+190 NSLAHQTAQESMV

-217 SFHQEGGSIGGVR
+217 SFHQEGVSIGGIR
-230 KSFHQSKAVNI
+230 KAFQQSRIVNI
-241 KIEKEYAFFNFFHLF
+241 KIEKEYAFFNFFHLL
-256 SLKTAAA
+256 SLKAAAA
-263 GIILLATVQT
+263 GIVALATVQT
-273 YRGIMFLSDMI
+273 YQGTMFLSDMI

-297 ESLNSATH
+297 ENLNSATH

-311 DTIDKLEGIL
+311 HTINKLERIL
-321 HTNLMDVK
+321 HTDLIDEK
-329 GKDIIPQN
+329 GKDIIPEN
-337 KNISFEHVSFGYEKA
+337 RTISFEHVSFGYEKA

-382 NLVARFYDVNE
+382 NLIARFYDVNE
-393 GAIKIGG
+393 GTIKIGG
-400 TDVKEYSCDSL
+400 TDIKEYSCDSL

-434 FGKAGATRKE
+434 FGKPGAAREE
-444 IMDAAKKARCHEF
+444 IMEAAKKARCHDF
-457 IMQLPKQYDTVVNE
+457 IMQLPNQYDTVVNE
-471 AGSSLSGGEKQRISI
+471 AGASLSGGEKQRISI

-548 GRIVQCGL
+548 GRIVQCGV
-556 HEHLIKQDG
+556 HEQLIQQDG
-565 IYSNFI
+565 IYRNFI
-571 KRREEAEGWKIEQN
+571 KRREEAEGWKIE
-585 MH
+585 

>member
-1 MLRIVKRIISWSEG
+1 MLGIVKRIIAWSEA

-28 ITGVFMTMPIMLA
+28 ITGIFMTMPIMMA
-41 GYTLRLILQDME
+41 GYTLRLIQQDME
-53 GQREMVIKDIWL
+53 GQREMIAKDIWL
-65 VTLLVIIAIVGR
+65 VTLLVIAAIAGR
-77 FLFSYWRA
+77 FLFSYLRA

-106 LKRVNLGFFKDT
+106 LKRVNLGFFKHN

-133 LELHAMNMI
+133 LEFHVMNMI

-160 YFDRQFALIAV
+160 YFDWKFALIAI
-171 IGLVLSSF
+171 IGLVLSAL

-190 NSLTHQISQESMV
+190 NSLAHQTAQESMV

-217 SFHQEGGSIGGVR
+217 SFHQEGVSIGGIR
-230 KSFHQSKAVNI
+230 KAFQQSRIVNI
-241 KIEKEYAFFNFFHLF
+241 KIEKEYAFFNFFHLL
-256 SLKTAAA
+256 SLKAAAA
-263 GIILLATVQT
+263 GIVALATVQT
-273 YRGIMFLSDMI
+273 YQGTMFLSDMI

-297 ESLNSATH
+297 ENLNSATH

-311 DTIDKLEGIL
+311 HTIDKLERIL
-321 HTNLMDVK
+321 HTDLIDEK
-329 GKDIIPQN
+329 GKDIIPEN
-337 KNISFEHVSFGYEKA
+337 RTISFEHVSFGYEKA

-382 NLVARFYDVNE
+382 NLIARFYDVNE
-393 GAIKIGG
+393 GTIKIGG
-400 TDVKEYSCDSL
+400 TDIKEYSCDSL

-434 FGKAGATRKE
+434 FGKPGATREE
-444 IMDAAKKARCHEF
+444 IMEAAKKARCHDF
-457 IMQLPKQYDTVVNE
+457 IMQLPNQYDTVVNE
-471 AGSSLSGGEKQRISI
+471 AGASLSGGEKQRISI

-548 GRIVQCGL
+548 GRIVQCGV
-556 HEHLIKQDG
+556 HEQLIQQDG
-565 IYSNFI
+565 IYRNFI
-571 KRREEAEGWKIEQN
+571 KRREEAEGWKIE
-585 MH
+585 

>member
-1 MLRIVKRIISWSEG
+1 MLRIVKRIIAWSEA

-28 ITGVFMTMPIMLA
+28 ITGIFMTMPIMMA
-41 GYTLRLILQDME
+41 GYTLRLIQQDME
-53 GQREMVIKDIWL
+53 GQREMIAKDIWL
-65 VTLLVIIAIVGR
+65 VTLLVIAAIAGR
-77 FLFSYWRA
+77 FLFSYLRA

-106 LKRVNLGFFKDT
+106 LKRVNLGFFKHN

-160 YFDRQFALIAV
+160 YFDWKFALISI
-171 IGLVLSSF
+171 IGLVLSAL

-190 NSLTHQISQESMV
+190 NSLAHQTAQESMV

-217 SFHQEGGSIGGVR
+217 SFHQEGVSIGGIR
-230 KSFHQSKAVNI
+230 KAFQQSRIVNI
-241 KIEKEYAFFNFFHLF
+241 KIEKEYAFFNFFHLL
-256 SLKTAAA
+256 SLKAAAA
-263 GIILLATVQT
+263 GIVALATVQT
-273 YRGIMFLSDMI
+273 YQGTVFLSDMI

-297 ESLNSATH
+297 ENLNSATH

-311 DTIDKLEGIL
+311 HTINKLERIL
-321 HTNLMDVK
+321 HTDLIDEK
-329 GKDIIPQN
+329 GKDIIPEN
-337 KNISFEHVSFGYEKA
+337 RTISFEHVSFGYEKA

-382 NLVARFYDVNE
+382 NLIARFYDVNE
-393 GAIKIGG
+393 GTIKIGG
-400 TDVKEYSCDSL
+400 TDIKEYSCDSL

-434 FGKAGATRKE
+434 FGKPGATREE
-444 IMDAAKKARCHEF
+444 IMEAAKKARCHDF
-457 IMQLPKQYDTVVNE
+457 IMQLPNQYDTVVNE
-471 AGSSLSGGEKQRISI
+471 AGASLSGGEKQRISI

-548 GRIVQCGL
+548 GRIVQCGV
-556 HEHLIKQDG
+556 HEQLIQQDG
-565 IYSNFI
+565 IYRNFI
-571 KRREEAEGWKIEQN
+571 KRREEAEGWKIE
-585 MH
+585 

>member
-1 MLRIVKRIISWSEG
+1 MLRIVKRIIAWSEA

-28 ITGVFMTMPIMLA
+28 ITGIFMTMPIMMA
-41 GYTLRLILQDME
+41 GYTLRLIQQDME
-53 GQREMVIKDIWL
+53 GQREMIAKDIWL
-65 VTLLVIIAIVGR
+65 VTLLVIAAIAGR
-77 FLFSYWRA
+77 FLFSYLRA

-106 LKRVNLGFFKDT
+106 LKRVNLGFFMHN

-160 YFDRQFALIAV
+160 YFDWKFALISI
-171 IGLVLSSF
+171 IGLVLSAL

-190 NSLTHQISQESMV
+190 NSLAHQTAQESMV

-217 SFHQEGGSIGGVR
+217 SFHQEGVSIGGIR
-230 KSFHQSKAVNI
+230 KAFQQSRIVNI
-241 KIEKEYAFFNFFHLF
+241 KIEKEYAFFNFFHLL
-256 SLKTAAA
+256 SLKAAAA
-263 GIILLATVQT
+263 GIVALATVQT
-273 YRGIMFLSDMI
+273 YQGTMFLSDMI

-297 ESLNSATH
+297 ENLNSATH

-311 DTIDKLEGIL
+311 HTINKLERIL
-321 HTNLMDVK
+321 HTDLIDEK
-329 GKDIIPQN
+329 GKDIIPEN
-337 KNISFEHVSFGYEKA
+337 RTISFEHVSFGYEKA

-382 NLVARFYDVNE
+382 NLIARFYDVNE
-393 GAIKIGG
+393 GTIKIGG
-400 TDVKEYSCDSL
+400 TDIKEYSCDSL

-434 FGKAGATRKE
+434 FGKPGATREE
-444 IMDAAKKARCHEF
+444 IMEAAKKARCHDF
-457 IMQLPKQYDTVVNE
+457 IMQLPNQYDTVVNE
-471 AGSSLSGGEKQRISI
+471 AGASLSGGEKQRISI

-548 GRIVQCGL
+548 GRIVQCGV
-556 HEHLIKQDG
+556 HEQLIQQDG
-565 IYSNFI
+565 IYRNFI
-571 KRREEAEGWKIEQN
+571 KRREEAEGWKIE
-585 MH
+585 

>member
-1 MLRIVKRIISWSEG
+1 MLRIVKRIIAWSEA

-28 ITGVFMTMPIMLA
+28 ITGIFMTMPIMMA
-41 GYTLRLILQDME
+41 GYTLRLIQQDME
-53 GQREMVIKDIWL
+53 GQREMIAKDIWL
-65 VTLLVIIAIVGR
+65 VTLLVIAAIAGR
-77 FLFSYWRA
+77 FLFSYLRA

-106 LKRVNLGFFKDT
+106 LKRVNLGFFKHN

-160 YFDRQFALIAV
+160 YFDWKFALISI
-171 IGLVLSSF
+171 IGLVLSAL

-190 NSLTHQISQESMV
+190 NSLAHQTAQESMV

-217 SFHQEGGSIGGVR
+217 SFHQEGVSIGGIR
-230 KSFHQSKAVNI
+230 KAFQQSRIVNI
-241 KIEKEYAFFNFFHLF
+241 KIEKEYAFFNFFHLL
-256 SLKTAAA
+256 SLKAAAA
-263 GIILLATVQT
+263 GIVALATVQT
-273 YRGIMFLSDMI
+273 YQGTMFLSDMI

-297 ESLNSATH
+297 ENLNSATH

-311 DTIDKLEGIL
+311 HTINKLERIL
-321 HTNLMDVK
+321 HTDLIDEK
-329 GKDIIPQN
+329 GKDIIPEN
-337 KNISFEHVSFGYEKA
+337 RTISFEHVSFGYEKA

-382 NLVARFYDVNE
+382 NLIARFYDVNE
-393 GAIKIGG
+393 GTIKIGG
-400 TDVKEYSCDSL
+400 TDIKEYSCDSL

-434 FGKAGATRKE
+434 FGKPGATREE
-444 IMDAAKKARCHEF
+444 IMEAAKKARCHDF
-457 IMQLPKQYDTVVNE
+457 IMQLPNQYDTVVNE
-471 AGSSLSGGEKQRISI
+471 AGASLSGGEKQRISI

-548 GRIVQCGL
+548 GRIVQCGV
-556 HEHLIKQDG
+556 HEQLIQQDG
-565 IYSNFI
+565 IYRNFI
-571 KRREEAEGWKIEQN
+571 KRREEAEGWKIE
-585 MH
+585 

>member
-1 MLRIVKRIISWSEG
+1 MLRIVKRIIAWSEA

-28 ITGVFMTMPIMLA
+28 ITGIFMTMPIMMA
-41 GYTLRLILQDME
+41 GYMLRLIQQDME
-53 GQREMVIKDIWL
+53 GQREMIAKDIWL
-65 VTLLVIIAIVGR
+65 VTLLVIAAIAGR
-77 FLFSYWRA
+77 FLFSYLRA

-106 LKRVNLGFFKDT
+106 LKRVNLGFFKHN

-160 YFDRQFALIAV
+160 YFDWKFALISI
-171 IGLVLSSF
+171 IGLVLSAL

-190 NSLTHQISQESMV
+190 NSLAHQTAQESMV

-217 SFHQEGGSIGGVR
+217 SFHQEGVSIGGIR
-230 KSFHQSKAVNI
+230 KAFQQSRIVNI
-241 KIEKEYAFFNFFHLF
+241 KIEKEYAFFNFFHLL
-256 SLKTAAA
+256 SLKAAAA
-263 GIILLATVQT
+263 GIVALATVQT
-273 YRGIMFLSDMI
+273 YQGTMFLSDMI

-297 ESLNSATH
+297 ENLNSATH

-311 DTIDKLEGIL
+311 HTINKLERIL
-321 HTNLMDVK
+321 HTDLIDEK
-329 GKDIIPQN
+329 GKDIIPEN
-337 KNISFEHVSFGYEKA
+337 RTISFEHVSFGYEKA

-382 NLVARFYDVNE
+382 NLIARFYDVNE
-393 GAIKIGG
+393 GTIKIGG
-400 TDVKEYSCDSL
+400 TDIKEYSCDSL

-434 FGKAGATRKE
+434 FGKPGATREE
-444 IMDAAKKARCHEF
+444 IMEAAKKARCHDF
-457 IMQLPKQYDTVVNE
+457 IMQLPNQYDTVVNE
-471 AGSSLSGGEKQRISI
+471 AGASLSGGEKQRISI

-548 GRIVQCGL
+548 GRIVQCGV
-556 HEHLIKQDG
+556 HEQLIQQDG
-565 IYSNFI
+565 IYRNFI
-571 KRREEAEGWKIEQN
+571 KRREEAEGWKIE
-585 MH
+585 

>member
-1 MLRIVKRIISWSEG
+1 MLRIVKRIIAWSEA

-28 ITGVFMTMPIMLA
+28 ITGIFMTMPIMMA
-41 GYTLRLILQDME
+41 GYTLRLIQQDME
-53 GQREMVIKDIWL
+53 GQREMIAKDIWL
-65 VTLLVIIAIVGR
+65 VTLLVIAAIAGR
-77 FLFSYWRA
+77 FLFSYLRA

-106 LKRVNLGFFKDT
+106 LKRVNLGFFKHN

-160 YFDRQFALIAV
+160 YFDWKFALISI
-171 IGLVLSSF
+171 IGLVLSAL

-190 NSLTHQISQESMV
+190 NSLAHQTAQESMV

-217 SFHQEGGSIGGVR
+217 SFHQEGVSIGGIR
-230 KSFHQSKAVNI
+230 KAFQQSRIVNI
-241 KIEKEYAFFNFFHLF
+241 KIEKEYAFFNFFHLL
-256 SLKTAAA
+256 SLKAAAA
-263 GIILLATVQT
+263 GIVALATVQT
-273 YRGIMFLSDMI
+273 YQGTMFLSDMI

-297 ESLNSATH
+297 ENLNSATH

-311 DTIDKLEGIL
+311 HTINKLERIL
-321 HTNLMDVK
+321 HTDLIDEK
-329 GKDIIPQN
+329 GKDIIPEN
-337 KNISFEHVSFGYEKA
+337 RTISFEHVSFGYEKA

-382 NLVARFYDVNE
+382 NLIARFYDVNE
-393 GAIKIGG
+393 GTIKIGG
-400 TDVKEYSCDSL
+400 TDIKEYSCDSL

-434 FGKAGATRKE
+434 FGKPGATREE
-444 IMDAAKKARCHEF
+444 IMEAAKKARCHDF
-457 IMQLPKQYDTVVNE
+457 IMQLPNQYDTVVNE
-471 AGSSLSGGEKQRISI
+471 AGASLSGGEKQRISI

-497 ILDEATSS
+497 ILDDATSS

-548 GRIVQCGL
+548 GRIVQCGV
-556 HEHLIKQDG
+556 HEQLIQQDG
-565 IYSNFI
+565 IYRNFI
-571 KRREEAEGWKIEQN
+571 KRREEAEGWKIE
-585 MH
+585 

>member
-1 MLRIVKRIISWSEG
+1 MLRIVKRIIAWSEA

-28 ITGVFMTMPIMLA
+28 ITGIFMTMPIMMA
-41 GYTLRLILQDME
+41 GYTLRLIQQDME
-53 GQREMVIKDIWL
+53 GQREMIAKDIWL
-65 VTLLVIIAIVGR
+65 VTLLVIAAIAGR
-77 FLFSYWRA
+77 FLFSYLRA

-106 LKRVNLGFFKDT
+106 LKRVNLGFFKHN

-160 YFDRQFALIAV
+160 YFDWKFALIAI
-171 IGLVLSSF
+171 IGLVLSAL

-190 NSLTHQISQESMV
+190 NSLAHQTAQESMV

-217 SFHQEGGSIGGVR
+217 SFHQEGVSIGGIR
-230 KSFHQSKAVNI
+230 KAFQQSRIVNI
-241 KIEKEYAFFNFFHLF
+241 KIEKEYAFFNFFHLL
-256 SLKTAAA
+256 SLKAAAA
-263 GIILLATVQT
+263 GIVALATVQT
-273 YRGIMFLSDMI
+273 YQGTMFLSDMI

-297 ESLNSATH
+297 ENLNSATH

-311 DTIDKLEGIL
+311 HTINKLERIL
-321 HTNLMDVK
+321 HTDLIDEK
-329 GKDIIPQN
+329 GKDIIPEN
-337 KNISFEHVSFGYEKA
+337 RTISFEHVSFGYEKA

-382 NLVARFYDVNE
+382 NLIARFYDVNE
-393 GAIKIGG
+393 GTIKIGG
-400 TDVKEYSCDSL
+400 TDIKEYSCDSL

-434 FGKAGATRKE
+434 FGKPGATREE
-444 IMDAAKKARCHEF
+444 IMEAAKKARCHDF
-457 IMQLPKQYDTVVNE
+457 IMQLPNQYDTVVNE
-471 AGSSLSGGEKQRISI
+471 AGASLSGGEKQRISI

-548 GRIVQCGL
+548 GRIVQCGV
-556 HEHLIKQDG
+556 HEQLIQQDG
-565 IYSNFI
+565 IYRNFI
-571 KRREEAEGWKIEQN
+571 KRREEAEGWKIE
-585 MH
+585 

>member
-91 MYERLADV
+91 MYERLADI

-217 SFHQEGGSIGGVR
+217 SFHQEGESIGGVR

>member
-1 MLRIVKRIISWSEG
+1 MLRIVKRIIAWSEA

-28 ITGVFMTMPIMLA
+28 ITGIFMTMPIMMA
-41 GYTLRLILQDME
+41 GYTLRLIQQDME
-53 GQREMVIKDIWL
+53 GQREMIAKDIWL
-65 VTLLVIIAIVGR
+65 VTLLVIAAIAGR
-77 FLFSYWRA
+77 FLFSYLRA

-106 LKRVNLGFFKDT
+106 LKRVNLGFFKHN

-160 YFDRQFALIAV
+160 YFDWKFALIAI
-171 IGLVLSSF
+171 IGLVLSAL

-190 NSLTHQISQESMV
+190 NSLAHQTAQESMV

-217 SFHQEGGSIGGVR
+217 SFHQEGVSIGGIR
-230 KSFHQSKAVNI
+230 KAFQQSRIVNI
-241 KIEKEYAFFNFFHLF
+241 KIEKEYAFFNFFHLL
-256 SLKTAAA
+256 SLKAAAA
-263 GIILLATVQT
+263 GIVALATVQT
-273 YRGIMFLSDMI
+273 YQGTMFLSDMI

-297 ESLNSATH
+297 ENLNSATH

-311 DTIDKLEGIL
+311 HTINKLERIL
-321 HTNLMDVK
+321 HTDLIDEK
-329 GKDIIPQN
+329 GKDIIPEN
-337 KNISFEHVSFGYEKA
+337 RTISFEHVSFGYEKA

-382 NLVARFYDVNE
+382 NLIARFYDVNE
-393 GAIKIGG
+393 GTIKIGG
-400 TDVKEYSCDSL
+400 TDIKEYSCDSL

-434 FGKAGATRKE
+434 FGKPGAAREE
-444 IMDAAKKARCHEF
+444 IMEAAKKARCHDF
-457 IMQLPKQYDTVVNE
+457 IMQLPNQYDTVVNE
-471 AGSSLSGGEKQRISI
+471 AGASLSGGEKQRISI

-548 GRIVQCGL
+548 GRIVQCGV
-556 HEHLIKQDG
+556 HEQLIQQDG
-565 IYSNFI
+565 IYRNFI
-571 KRREEAEGWKIEQN
+571 KRREEAEGWKIE
-585 MH
+585 